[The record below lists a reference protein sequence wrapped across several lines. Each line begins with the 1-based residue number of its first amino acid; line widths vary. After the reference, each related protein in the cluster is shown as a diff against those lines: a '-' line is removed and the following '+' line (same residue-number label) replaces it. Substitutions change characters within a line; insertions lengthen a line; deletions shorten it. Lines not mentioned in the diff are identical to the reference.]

1 MSNDAPPRTSACLNL
16 PTTCPCARCAYDRAT
31 PRPIVHSIRCVCDAC
46 CDARRDEAAA
56 RKEELAGRY
65 SAFLERTMG
74 PPTAHLGLTKARKP
88 MPGSVQRIAARY
100 GKVG

>member
-1 MSNDAPPRTSACLNL
+1 MHSTTRPGLAQACRHDFSDGDTCSRCDAARSLRVEHHGLRCL
-16 PTTCPCARCAYDRAT
+16 CQ
-31 PRPIVHSIRCVCDAC
+31 AC

-74 PPTAHLGLTKARKP
+74 PVTARLGTPRKA
-88 MPGSVQRIAARY
+88 MPGTVAAINARY
-100 GKVG
+100 GKRSA